1 MMVNYI
7 VKEKVIFIIY
17 YFTTFLNFYSLGA
30 KKLEILTLHFY
41 RSICVTLNSLIRCIV
56 LHPGPA
62 FRGAGPQL
70 FSVKPAVCCVYLNSR
85 QQMTP
90 ARCPVGSNWYY
101 WLNVGP
107 ICIGKHAMVVAI
119 LQLCTCSLKCKSHIR
134 IYEIFNF
141 NCVTFIL
148 NCLID

>member
-1 MMVNYI
+1 MYRYLTLTRGPNRQYFIISLKNKILFSMMVNYI

-30 KKLEILTLHFY
+30 KKLEILTL
-41 RSICVTLNSLIRCIV
+41 NSLNRCIV

-85 QQMTP
+85 
-90 ARCPVGSNWYY
+90 
-101 WLNVGP
+101 
-107 ICIGKHAMVVAI
+107 
-119 LQLCTCSLKCKSHIR
+119 
-134 IYEIFNF
+134 
-141 NCVTFIL
+141 
-148 NCLID
+148 

>member
-85 QQMTP
+85 
-90 ARCPVGSNWYY
+90 
-101 WLNVGP
+101 
-107 ICIGKHAMVVAI
+107 
-119 LQLCTCSLKCKSHIR
+119 
-134 IYEIFNF
+134 
-141 NCVTFIL
+141 
-148 NCLID
+148 